1 MSESSSYLTAASTY
15 LASLGASGLEPAV
28 RAEMVNMADL
38 AAGLLLAEWLDTLQT
53 GAPNAAEL
61 VERLGDLGVAL
72 QREAQRGEGESL
84 LRVVHA
90 SQDHIL
96 FEGLLGLGL
105 AAVKYAHWLARQ
117 AGRGLDDGYLDE
129 ALRALVR
136 QAHARYLQL
145 SDDEQAAY
153 RAGLTPHRFAAPL
166 LEEIRAQA
174 AEQGLDLAVV
184 THSERDQGE
193 QPAPPVAG
201 ADPGATSAA
210 LTPDQFLALLREN
223 DTPPERVADILVD
236 AFRPLL
242 ARNAR
247 PQYQQFGRGAVTIDL
262 RGPEIQLMFVP
273 QPALQAQATQ
283 SDAYRAIA
291 ALTTS
296 YDPLREFIAVVLQPE
311 AVYYYQLSY
320 GGE

>member
-1 MSESSSYLTAASTY
+1 
-15 LASLGASGLEPAV
+15 V
-28 RAEMVNMADL
+28 RDEMVNMADL
-38 AAGLLLAEWLDTLQT
+38 AAGLLLAEWLDTLQA

-61 VERLGDLGVAL
+61 AERLGDLGLAL

-105 AAVKYAHWLARQ
+105 AAVKYAHRQARQ
-117 AGRGLDDGYLDE
+117 AGRALDDGYLDE

-174 AEQGLDLAVV
+174 SEQGLDLAVV
-184 THSERDQGE
+184 THSERDQTGQYA
-193 QPAPPVAG
+193 QPAAES
-201 ADPGATSAA
+201 AASAA

-223 DTPPERVADILVD
+223 DTPPERIADILVD

-262 RGPEIQLMFVP
+262 RGPEIQMMFVP
-273 QPALQAQATQ
+273 QPALQAQAAQ
-283 SDAYRAIA
+283 SDAHRAIA
-291 ALTTS
+291 ALTTT

-311 AVYYYQLSY
+311 SVYYYQLDY
-320 GGE
+320 GEG